1 MRQENLNQ
9 QLTVTEIHS
18 ETQHDEHIPNQY
30 YTAQYD
36 SAILVMAP
44 FFTIWKEISIL
55 NYICGI

>member
-18 ETQHDEHIPNQY
+18 ETQHNEHIPNHY

-44 FFTIWKEISIL
+44 FFTI
-55 NYICGI
+55 